1 MLFFTRQLLCRAQLR
16 FFQMNVPQ
24 HQQNTNV
31 DCDAGRLRNSNLLT
45 ALMINRSNRET
56 AMKKLNKKPKILNT
70 NDAKTFA
77 ARIRDLEDEIK
88 KEELHSDDKFDW
100 RSIKVGEVGS
110 DSWNTNT
117 QEIELELERLRTQ
130 SVKSAA
136 AKALRRIKHL
146 AGIAMPKVES
156 LALKQAKKSK

>member
-1 MLFFTRQLLCRAQLR
+1 
-16 FFQMNVPQ
+16 
-24 HQQNTNV
+24 
-31 DCDAGRLRNSNLLT
+31 
-45 ALMINRSNRET
+45 
-56 AMKKLNKKPKILNT
+56 MKKLNKKPKILNT

-136 AKALRRIKHL
+136 AKALRRMKHL